1 MEGERVSSGL
11 SIFEINRERKKMTVV
26 AGPGG
31 INTPQSPTIIYGW
44 HNATLAKTERIR
56 RFLAGYENI
65 ILGF

>member
-1 MEGERVSSGL
+1 
-11 SIFEINRERKKMTVV
+11 MTIV

-31 INTPQSPTIIYGW
+31 INTPQSPTIIYGR

-56 RFLAGYENI
+56 RFLAGYENV